1 MPSARE
7 VLTEP
12 QIEEALIS
20 LDGWEYKGS
29 RLERVYR
36 TGNFMDGLDLVKEIA
51 EAAEAMNHHP
61 DVFLSF
67 PRVKIQ
73 LWTHDVNGI
82 TSLDT
87 ELAGK
92 INQIAFGQGHG

>member
-12 QIEEALIS
+12 QIEEALIQ
-20 LDGWEYKGS
+20 LDGWEYKGF
-29 RLERVYR
+29 RLERIYK
-36 TGNFMDGLDLVKEIA
+36 TGSFVDGVDLIKEIT

-61 DVFLSF
+61 DVFLSY
-67 PRVKIQ
+67 PKVKIQ

-82 TSLDT
+82 TALDI
-87 ELAGK
+87 ELAAK
-92 INQIAFGQGHG
+92 INDLAANQGLG